1 MLSSIIKWFGWFSI
15 LSGLIVGIV
24 QGNAYEPV
32 IRYDSSFG
40 WSIAITWFF
49 SGLVSGVLFLAISKA
64 LDYLE
69 EIAYNTSVLRASN
82 ETTRPITQ
90 SSYPATGKSASK
102 PSLESLSKMH
112 TFKSND

>member
-1 MLSSIIKWFGWFSI
+1 MLSSVIKWFGWFSI
-15 LSGLIVGIV
+15 LSGLVVGIV
-24 QGNAYEPV
+24 QGNAYEPMTG
-32 IRYDSSFG
+32 YASSFG

-69 EIAYNTSVLRASN
+69 EIAYNTAVLRAYN
-82 ETTRPITQ
+82 EVTRPTTQ
-90 SSYPATGKSASK
+90 SSYPATGKNASK
-102 PSLESLSKMH
+102 PSLEALSKMH